1 MVWHDYIFSVHP
13 LNPTFLT
20 GGLDFASCAC
30 VRKGWDAHHGSIVT
44 NYGVG
49 ESRGQNYMPEL
60 FKASQNCQVWQFWQT
75 PVDEQWSSNVLLP
88 RLANIQDHSLQR
100 PQPFGPSACTYATNV
115 MKSGNRRSITNVGI
129 QMNGRIE
136 YLCVHDIN
144 EKLRSWRWPTMNE

>member
-144 EKLRSWRWPTMNE
+144 EKLRS